1 MTSRLAGFVDTHGR
15 ALALVFLS
23 FALAGLAFT
32 FRLPISLFPQTDF
45 PRIVILVDN
54 GIAPVDVQMLTVT
67 RPIEEAIRSV
77 PGITDV
83 RSVTGRG
90 SSEISVVF
98 RWDVD
103 ILNAL
108 HLTQGK
114 IAQIQPTL
122 PPDARFYINRLTFS
136 AFPMIGFSVIS
147 PKRSQAELYDL
158 AYYQIAPRLYR
169 LPGVAE
175 ARITGGRPPEYHVLV
190 DPEKLNSYGIPL
202 TKVADAIRK
211 TNVIGAAGMVQ
222 ENYRLY
228 LTTVT
233 GLIKDKGQIEG
244 VVVDTIKG
252 SPVYVRNLARVV
264 NAERPVYTIVTAD
277 GLPAVLVNVHQQPD
291 GNAVE
296 IADSVNLELQQIR
309 KTLPPDIQ
317 LNVFYD
323 QSVNVRDSIGSVT
336 ESILIGLGL
345 SILVLIGFLKSWRT
359 TLVAGLVIPVSALI
373 AVVLL
378 KLFNMSFNMMTLGGV
393 AACIG
398 VVIDDAIVMVENIT
412 VHLAQGRP
420 PREAAMSAVHEL
432 TPALIGSTLTP
443 IVVFVPLVFLGG
455 ITAVFFRA
463 LAATLVTALLA
474 SLLLAIF
481 LTPTLA
487 RLFFKPLPAGAATA
501 EPAVNEAELAEAGHA
516 GEGRVMRRLTA
527 RYEGALQ
534 WSLSHARLILLAS
547 LAVVAAS
554 ALIYFNLGS
563 GFLPGMDEG
572 AFVLDYL
579 MPPGTSLEE
588 TNRVLNHVE
597 SFLKETP
604 EIGNYSRRTG
614 AQLGL
619 FLTEPNSG
627 DLLIR
632 LKRDRKRSSEEI
644 ISELRDKIAE
654 AEPALTVEFVHI
666 LEDMIGDLAQSPQP
680 IEIKV
685 YHPDDKVYRDVAH
698 DIAEWLEKKNAKGEV
713 SVKGVVDV
721 EDRTIAIG
729 PSHNFRVNPEKAGL
743 AGFGVEDVRNL
754 EAAMVDGELASQMI
768 RDNRLVGIRVRYP
781 AEYRASGD
789 KLKSLLLT
797 SPSGNTVPLSSVADL
812 EPEETTYE
820 IQRDN
825 LRNLSTVTARLE
837 GRDLGSAVEEI
848 KRRLFKEVNIP
859 PGVEIEFGGQY
870 LIQQESFRGL
880 TMVLLGSILLIF
892 IILVFEFRSFSH
904 PIAILA
910 ATILCGF
917 GALLALWLTKTPL
930 NVSSFMGAIMV
941 IGIVH
946 KNGILML
953 DSEQHFTALGMPLQK
968 AIFQAGRRRLRPILM
983 TALAT
988 IFGML
993 PLALGIGSGAEIL
1006 RPLAI
1011 AVIGGV
1017 TVSMLLSL
1025 LVTPALFY
1033 LLRERGL

>member
-1 MTSRLAGFVDTHGR
+1 MTTSLARFVDTHGR
-15 ALALVFLS
+15 ALTLVFLS
-23 FALAGLAFT
+23 FALAGLVFI

-158 AYYQIAPRLYR
+158 AYYEIAPRLYR

-190 DPEKLNSYGIPL
+190 EPEKLNSYGIPI
-202 TKVADAIRK
+202 TKVAEAIRK
-211 TNVIGAAGMVQ
+211 TNLIGSAGMVQ
-222 ENYRLY
+222 ENYKLY

-233 GLIKDKGQIEG
+233 GLLKSREQIEDI
-244 VVVDTIKG
+244 VVDVVKG
-252 SPVYVRNLARVV
+252 APVYVKNLARVV
-264 NAERPVYTIVTAD
+264 SAERPVYTIVTAD
-277 GLPAVLVNVHQQPD
+277 GLPAVLVNVHEQPD

-296 IADSVNLELQQIR
+296 IADAVNNELQQIR
-309 KTLPPDIQ
+309 KTLPADIQ

-359 TLVAGLVIPVSALI
+359 TLVAGLVIPISALI

-378 KLFNMSFNMMTLGGV
+378 KLFNMSFNMMTLGGI

-412 VHLAQGRP
+412 VHLAMGQA
-420 PREAAMSAVHEL
+420 PREAAMSAVVEL

-463 LAATLVTALLA
+463 LAATLVTALVA
-474 SLLLAIF
+474 SLLLAIL

-487 RLFFKPLPAGAATA
+487 RLFFKRRTA
-501 EPAVNEAELAEAGHA
+501 EPNAVEVNSTEAEQA
-516 GEGRVMRRLTA
+516 GEGRLMRWLTA
-527 RYEGALQ
+527 RYEGVLQ
-534 WSLSHARLILLAS
+534 WSLRHARLILLAS
-547 LAVVAAS
+547 AGVVAGS
-554 ALIYFNLGS
+554 ALIF
-563 GFLPGMDEG
+563 FPEMDEG

-597 SFLKETP
+597 LFLKETP
-604 EIGNYSRRTG
+604 EVSNYSRRTG

-619 FLTEPNSG
+619 FLTEPNTG
-627 DLLIR
+627 DPLIR
-632 LKRDRKRSSEEI
+632 LKRDRERSSEEV
-644 ISELRDKIAE
+644 ISDLRKKIKE
-654 AEPALTVEFVHI
+654 AEPALTVEFVNI
-666 LEDMIGDLAQSPQP
+666 LEDLIDDLEQAPQP
-680 IEIKV
+680 IEIKI
-685 YHPDDKVYRDVAH
+685 YHPDDKVHRDVAN
-698 DIAEWLEKKNAKGEV
+698 DITEWLEKK

-721 EDRTIAIG
+721 EDRAIAIG
-729 PSHNFRVNPEKAGL
+729 PSRNFRVNLEKAGM
-743 AGFGVEDVRNL
+743 AGFGVDDVRNL
-754 EAAMVDGELASQMI
+754 QAAIVDGELASQMI
-768 RDNRLVGIRVRYP
+768 RDNRLIGIRVRYP
-781 AEYRASGD
+781 AEYRGSSD

-797 SPSGNTVPLSSVADL
+797 STSGTTVPLSSIADL

-820 IQRDN
+820 IRRDN
-825 LRNLSTVTARLE
+825 LSNFTSVTARLE
-837 GRDLGSAVEEI
+837 GRDLGSAVDEI
-848 KRRLFKEVNIP
+848 KRRLYKEVNIP
-859 PGVEIEFGGQY
+859 PGAEIEFGGQY

-880 TMVLLGSILLIF
+880 TTVLLGSVLLIF

-917 GALLALWLTKTPL
+917 GALLALCLTGTAL
-930 NVSSFMGAIMV
+930 NISSYMGAIMV

-953 DSEQHFTALGMPLQK
+953 DSERHYTSLGMPLQK

-993 PLALGIGSGAEIL
+993 PLALGVGTGAEIL

-1017 TVSMLLSL
+1017 TVSILLSL
-1025 LVTPALFY
+1025 LITPALFF

>member
-1 MTSRLAGFVDTHGR
+1 MTARLADFVNAHGR
-15 ALALVFLS
+15 ALVLIFLS
-23 FALAGLAFT
+23 FALAGLVFI

-83 RSVTGRG
+83 RSITGRG

-114 IAQIQPTL
+114 LAQILPTL
-122 PPDARFYINRLTFS
+122 PPDARFYVNRLTFS

-158 AYYQIAPRLYR
+158 TYYEIAPRLYR

-190 DPEKLNSYGIPL
+190 EPEKLNSYGIPP

-211 TNVIGAAGMVQ
+211 TNLIGSAGMVQ
-222 ENYRLY
+222 ENYKLY

-233 GLIKDKGQIEG
+233 GLLKSKEQIED
-244 VVVDTIKG
+244 VVVDVVKG
-252 SPVYVRNLARVV
+252 TPVYVKNLARVV
-264 NAERPVYTIVTAD
+264 SAERPVYNVVTAD
-277 GLPAVLVNVHQQPD
+277 GLPAVLVNVHEQPD

-296 IADSVNLELQQIR
+296 IADAVNRELQEIR
-309 KTLPPDIQ
+309 KTLPSDIQ

-323 QSVNVRDSIGSVT
+323 QSINVRDSIGSVT

-345 SILVLIGFLKSWRT
+345 SIAVLVGFLKSWRT

-373 AVVLL
+373 AVVLM
-378 KLFNMSFNMMTLGGV
+378 KLLNMSFNMMTLGGI
-393 AACIG
+393 AACVG
-398 VVIDDAIVMVENIT
+398 VVIDDAIVMVENIS
-412 VHLAQGRP
+412 VHLSLGQR
-420 PREAAMSAVHEL
+420 PREAAMSAIREL

-443 IVVFVPLVFLGG
+443 IVVFVPLVFLGD

-481 LTPTLA
+481 FTPVLA
-487 RLFFKPLPAGAATA
+487 PLFFKAGAADA
-501 EPAVNEAELAEAGHA
+501 NLGEAEQS
-516 GEGRVMRRLTA
+516 GEGRIMRSLTT
-527 RYEGALQ
+527 RYENALH
-534 WSLSHARLILLAS
+534 WSLRHTRLILLAS
-547 LAVVAAS
+547 IALVAAS
-554 ALIYFNLGS
+554 ALLFFNLGTNL
-563 GFLPGMDEG
+563 LPSLDEG
-572 AFVLDYL
+572 AFVLDYYT
-579 MPPGTSLEE
+579 PPGTSLQE
-588 TNRVLNHVE
+588 TDRVLRRIE
-597 SFLKETP
+597 QFLKETP
-604 EIGNYSRRTG
+604 EVESYSRRTG

-619 FLTEPNSG
+619 LLTEPNTG
-627 DLLIR
+627 DFLIK
-632 LKRDRKRSSEEI
+632 LKRRRGRATDEVIKD
-644 ISELRDKIAE
+644 LREKIAR
-654 AEPALTVEFVHI
+654 AEPEPIINVEFPHI
-666 LEDMIGDLAQSPQP
+666 LEDLIGDLSLAPQP

-685 YHPDDKVYRDVAH
+685 YHHDDKVYKDVAH
-698 DIAEWLEKKNAKGEV
+698 DIAEWLEKK

-721 EDRTIAIG
+721 EDHTIAIG
-729 PSHNFRVNPEKAGL
+729 PSRNFRVNLEKAGL

-754 EAAMVDGELASQMI
+754 QAAIIDGELASNMI
-768 RDNRLVGIRVRYP
+768 RDNRMIGIRVRYP
-781 AEYRASGD
+781 AEYRASSD
-789 KLKSLLLT
+789 RLKGLLLT
-797 SPSGNTVPLSSVADL
+797 SPNGATVPLSSIADI

-820 IQRDN
+820 IRRDN
-825 LRNLSTVTARLE
+825 LRNLSTVTAQLE
-837 GRDLGSAVEEI
+837 DRDLGSAVEEI

-859 PGVEIEFGGQY
+859 PGTDIEFGGKY

-917 GALLALWLTKTPL
+917 GALLALWMTGMTL
-930 NVSSFMGAIMV
+930 NISSFMGVIMV

-953 DSEQHFTALGMPLQK
+953 DSEQHFTAQGLALK
-968 AIFQAGRRRLRPILM
+968 EAIFQAGRRRLRPILM

-993 PLALGIGSGAEIL
+993 PLALGLGTGAEIL
-1006 RPLAI
+1006 QPLAI

-1017 TVSMLLSL
+1017 AVSMLLSL
-1025 LVTPALFY
+1025 LVTPTLFY

>member
-1 MTSRLAGFVDTHGR
+1 MTAWIAHFVDAHGR

-23 FALAGLAFT
+23 FALAGLAFI

-54 GIAPVDVQMLTVT
+54 GITPVDVQMLTVT

-103 ILNAL
+103 ILNAM
-108 HLTQGK
+108 HLAQGK

-158 AYYQIAPRLYR
+158 AYYEIAPRLYR

-190 DPEKLNSYGIPL
+190 EPEKLNSYGIPL

-211 TNVIGAAGMVQ
+211 TNVIGSAGMVQ
-222 ENYRLY
+222 ENYKLY
-228 LTTVT
+228 LMTVT
-233 GLIKDKGQIEG
+233 GLLKSKEQIEDL
-244 VVVDTIKG
+244 VVDVIKG
-252 SPVYVRNLARVV
+252 APVYVKNLARVAP
-264 NAERPVYTIVTAD
+264 AERPVYTIVTAD
-277 GLPAVLVNVHQQPD
+277 GLPAVLVNVHEQPD

-296 IADSVNLELQQIR
+296 IADAVNLELQQIR

-323 QSVNVRDSIGSVT
+323 QSTNVRDSIGSVT

-345 SILVLIGFLKSWRT
+345 SILVLVGFLKGWRA
-359 TLVAGLVIPVSALI
+359 TLVAGLVIPISALI

-378 KLFNMSFNMMTLGGV
+378 KLFNMSFNMMTLGGI

-412 VHLAQGRP
+412 VHLAMGQTARA
-420 PREAAMSAVHEL
+420 AAMSAVREL

-443 IVVFVPLVFLGG
+443 IMVFVPLVFLGG

-463 LAATLVTALLA
+463 LASTLVTALLA
-474 SLLLAIF
+474 SLLLAVL

-487 RLFFKPLPAGAATA
+487 RLFFKRREEEDSTKAP
-501 EPAVNEAELAEAGHA
+501 EADLAEAEQA
-516 GEGRVMRRLTA
+516 GEGRLMRWLTA
-527 RYEGALQ
+527 RYEWALQ
-534 WSLSHARLILLAS
+534 WSLRHVRLVLLTS
-547 LAVVAAS
+547 LVVVAGS

-563 GFLPGMDEG
+563 GFLPEMDEG

-604 EIGNYSRRTG
+604 EVSNYSRRTG

-632 LKRDRKRSSEEI
+632 LKRDRKRSSEEVI
-644 ISELRDKIAE
+644 EELRDKIE
-654 AEPALTVEFVHI
+654 ESEPALTVEFVHI

-685 YHPDDKVYRDVAH
+685 YHPDDKVYREVAGE
-698 DIAEWLEKKNAKGEV
+698 IAEWLEKK
-713 SVKGVVDV
+713 SVRGVVDV
-721 EDRTIAIG
+721 EDRTVAIG
-729 PSHNFRVNPEKAGL
+729 PSRNFRVNLEKAGM

-754 EAAMVDGELASQMI
+754 QAAIVDGELASQMI

-781 AEYRASGD
+781 AEYRTSSD
-789 KLKSLLLT
+789 KLKGLLLT
-797 SPSGNTVPLSSVADL
+797 SPNGTTVPLSSIADL
-812 EPEETTYE
+812 EPEETSYE

-837 GRDLGSAVEEI
+837 GRDLGSAVDEI
-848 KRRLFKEVNIP
+848 KQRLYKEVRIP

-880 TMVLLGSILLIF
+880 TMVLLGSVLLIF

-910 ATILCGF
+910 ATVLCGF
-917 GALLALWLTKTPL
+917 GALLALWLTHTAL
-930 NVSSFMGAIMV
+930 NISSFMGAIMV

-953 DSEQHFTALGMPLQK
+953 DSERHYTSMGIPLQK

-993 PLALGIGSGAEIL
+993 PLAFGVGTGAEIL

-1017 TVSMLLSL
+1017 AVSILISL
-1025 LVTPALFY
+1025 LVTPSLFF
-1033 LLRERGL
+1033 LLKERGL